1 MKDLKRLLDI
11 DYVLIFDSIV
21 NLRTEINQIL
31 NETFYNINVLNMY
44 DQETYE

>member
-44 DQETYE
+44 D

>member
-1 MKDLKRLLDI
+1 VKDLKRLLDI

>member
-1 MKDLKRLLDI
+1 MKRLLDL

-21 NLRTEINQIL
+21 NLRTEINQQL
-31 NETFYNINVLNMY
+31 NETFYNINVINMY